1 MLPRSDTRGLQ
12 SLTSLASQPR
22 RLDLVDPYGSGT
34 AYPGPSRSVERLR
47 GDKATG
53 EVHNSYTLLTINAD
67 SHPLMT
73 RMHKP
78 DPKLP
83 NEQ

>member
-1 MLPRSDTRGLQ
+1 
-12 SLTSLASQPR
+12 
-22 RLDLVDPYGSGT
+22 
-34 AYPGPSRSVERLR
+34 VERLR